1 MHSKKRLIVAGA
13 AATAGLLTVL
23 TGCSGSAPASSDD
36 GIGPITFA
44 SGKDLTGAMPQLIE
58 MWNEENPDQ
67 EVTFLELS
75 ASPDDQRTS
84 FVQDFQAKSGNY
96 DVVWGD
102 VVWTSE
108 FAAYGWLEEL
118 DPASVAGPDILP
130 AAVESATYDGKVW
143 AAPFMTNA
151 GLLYYRSD
159 LIDAPPTTWEEL
171 EAACEIAA
179 ANDMDCYAGQFAQYE
194 GLTVNV
200 AEAINSAGGSF
211 LSEDG
216 QSVTVDSPE
225 AREGLQHLVSMF
237 EDGDINP
244 AGITYQEQESATAF
258 LDGEVMFLRNW
269 PYVFTAASE
278 EGSAIAGKFGIA
290 QLPGSDGLGVSSL
303 GGINLGVSAFSEN
316 KETAKA
322 WVEWMQ
328 SDEAQRVLI
337 SVMNQASVRSDL
349 YTDPAMIEVSPYLP
363 TLVESELTAVPRPRT
378 PNYNAVSLAIQENA
392 YAALQGT
399 VSVDEAIT
407 QMAADLE
414 QAIQ

>member
-1 MHSKKRLIVAGA
+1 MHSKKKLVTTAAVAVSALI
-13 AATAGLLTVL
+13 VL
-23 TGCSGSAPASSDD
+23 TGCSSTAPEASDD

-58 MWNEENPDQ
+58 MWNEKNPDQ

-118 DPASVAGPDILP
+118 DAGKVAGDDILP

-159 LIDAPPTTWEEL
+159 LIDTPPTTWEEL
-171 EAACEIAA
+171 DAACEIAA

-194 GLTVNV
+194 GLTVNL

-216 QSVTVDSPE
+216 KSVAVDSPE
-225 AREGLQHLVSMF
+225 AREGLQHLVDMF
-237 EDGDINP
+237 EDGGINA
-244 AGITYQEQESATAF
+244 AGITYQEQESANAF
-258 LDGEVMFLRNW
+258 LDGDAMFLRNW
-269 PYVFTAASE
+269 PYVYTAASE
-278 EGSAIAGKFGIA
+278 AGSAIAGKFGIA
-290 QLPGSDGLGVSSL
+290 PLPGLDGPGVSSL
-303 GGINLGVSAFSEN
+303 GGINLGVSAFSKN

-328 SDEAQRVLI
+328 SEEAQRVLV
-337 SVMNQASVRSDL
+337 SVMNQASVRGDL
-349 YTDPAMIEVSPYLP
+349 YTDPELVAVSPYLP
-363 TLVESELTAVPRPRT
+363 TLQESLSTANPRPRT
-378 PNYNAVSLAIQENA
+378 PNYNAVSLAIQENG
-392 YAALQGT
+392 YAALQGSM
-399 VSVDEAIT
+399 SVDEAIT
-407 QMAADLE
+407 KMAADLE
-414 QAIQ
+414 QAIK